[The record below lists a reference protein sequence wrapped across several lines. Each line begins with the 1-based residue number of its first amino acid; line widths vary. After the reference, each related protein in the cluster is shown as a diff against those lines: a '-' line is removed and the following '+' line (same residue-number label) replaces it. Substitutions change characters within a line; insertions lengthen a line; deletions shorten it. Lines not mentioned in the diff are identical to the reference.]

1 MSEIQKIAVVHHC
14 NYGIETMTRKGYY
27 FNVYD
32 DNISAGDFVVTE
44 NFLPSSTSRS
54 LAIGYVS
61 KIMYE
66 ETSMAT
72 MKVISRIVTSGQVF
86 KKPVFEDEYGKE

>member
-1 MSEIQKIAVVHHC
+1 MSNIQKVAVVHHC

-27 FNVYD
+27 FKAYD

-44 NFLPSSTSRS
+44 NFLPGSTARS

-66 ETSMAT
+66 ETELAV
-72 MKVISRIVTSGQVF
+72 MKVISRIVTSGQFF